1 MNSIHL
7 YGRLTKDPDVR
18 YTSTG
23 RVVTN
28 FDMAVNRPYKNAKG
42 ERDADFF
49 RVEIWGKAAE
59 LVGNSCKKGHRI
71 VVHGSMRNNVYTDKA
86 GVKHYGDVVAAN
98 NIFFVE
104 KTAEAY
110 KSSPNDGSFDSMGEA
125 ILQKDFEVDF

>member
-42 ERDADFF
+42 ERDADFL
-49 RVEIWGKAAE
+49 E
-59 LVGNSCKKGHRI
+59 LKF
-71 VVHGSMRNNVYTDKA
+71 
-86 GVKHYGDVVAAN
+86 GVRLLN
-98 NIFFVE
+98 
-104 KTAEAY
+104 
-110 KSSPNDGSFDSMGEA
+110 
-125 ILQKDFEVDF
+125 